1 MLKLSIQDSEGRSTI
16 VPLTDGELSV
26 GRDEANSICLA
37 DRNVSR
43 QHARLTTKS
52 GHVWLENVHATYGTR
67 FNNLL
72 LRERAELR
80 EGDVVQVG
88 DYVLELVSE
97 GGPAKRDN
105 ALVDAPASQA
115 PPPPP
120 RPAAAPAGR
129 PRPVDENSTA
139 VVNLLDIQDLLK
151 SEPAGSVSSLP
162 ESSQPR
168 LVVESDNLRGLELR
182 ITRSPVTV
190 GRVRDACDL
199 VVDHRSISKEHARFT
214 RLTDGTWQVLDLAS
228 ANGMKVNGE
237 PYSKCEVRSGD
248 LVELGHVSLR
258 FLTAGARAPATSDKP
273 RSSNLIIY
281 LAVAALLVVGAAVAA
296 FFAMKGDGGKTPPKS
311 DVKVQAAATAETE
324 SPSAE
329 PATRD
334 AATEVRKAEKLHEA
348 GMLAEART
356 VLKAAEADNPGNAS
370 IALLLRRIELEL
382 GQLADLDEAETL
394 IETDP
399 ATALARIQGI
409 LAEAKPETPIADRAE
424 KLLAKSKEAVAA
436 AAKQEAKAAEA
447 APAEKAKPTAVKPAA
462 APAPAPKAVA
472 KPTPAPTPKAVAP
485 KPEPKPEPKVEPK
498 PTPAPAPAPEPAAE
512 PARKTGADFHKEGRD
527 AILAGKPDEAISL
540 FKQAVANGYFKAH
553 GQLARIFFQ
562 RGDKANCAKH
572 AKAYLDRYPD
582 AGDAQ
587 PLQGMLEK
595 CSN

>member
-1 MLKLSIQDSEGRSTI
+1 
-16 VPLTDGELSV
+16 
-26 GRDEANSICLA
+26 
-37 DRNVSR
+37 
-43 QHARLTTKS
+43 
-52 GHVWLENVHATYGTR
+52 
-67 FNNLL
+67 

-105 ALVDAPASQA
+105 ALVDAPAGQA

-120 RPAAAPAGR
+120 RPAAAPVGR

-139 VVNLLDIQDLLK
+139 VVNLVDIQEMLK
-151 SEPAGSVSSLP
+151 NEPAGSASTLP
-162 ESSQPR
+162 ESAQPR

-182 ITRSPVTV
+182 MTRTPVTV
-190 GRVRDACDL
+190 GRVRESCDL
-199 VVDHRSISKEHARFT
+199 VIDHRSISQKHARFT
-214 RLTDGTWQVLDLAS
+214 RLTDGTWQVMDLGS

-258 FLTAGARAPATSDKP
+258 FLAAGARGATSGGRP

-311 DVKVQAAATAETE
+311 DVKVQATANDETGS
-324 SPSAE
+324 SPAE

-399 ATALARIQGI
+399 ATALARVQGI
-409 LAEAKPETPIADRAE
+409 VAEAKPETPIADRAE
-424 KLLAKSKEAVAA
+424 KLLAKSKEAIAA

-447 APAEKAKPTAVKPAA
+447 PPAEKAKPAAVKPAA
-462 APAPAPKAVA
+462 APAPKAVA
-472 KPTPAPTPKAVAP
+472 KPAPAPAPKAVAP

-498 PTPAPAPAPEPAAE
+498 PAPPPAPAPEPAAE

-527 AILAGKPDEAISL
+527 AILAGKPDEAIAL